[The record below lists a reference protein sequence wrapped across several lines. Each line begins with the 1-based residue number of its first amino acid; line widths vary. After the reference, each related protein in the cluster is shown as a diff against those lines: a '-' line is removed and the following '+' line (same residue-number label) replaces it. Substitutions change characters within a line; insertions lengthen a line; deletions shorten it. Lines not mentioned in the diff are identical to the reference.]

1 MAMNEIEETRLIG
14 AAWQGDRAAFASLV
28 AEHQS
33 LACAVAYALT
43 GSFAAS
49 EEIAQEA
56 FLAAWKQLAVE
67 PPRNFRAWL
76 CGTVRHLAARFH
88 RSTARFERLPN
99 EVMDDAPGP
108 GEIVDAREAEELVW
122 ASLAQM
128 PERYREPLVLFYR
141 MDRSVREVADAL
153 ELSEVVVRQRL
164 SRGRGMLREAVQA
177 KVEGALVRSAPG
189 RAFAVAVLAAIPAFT
204 HTAQAATMGAALAK
218 GSGAASAGLF
228 ASVAGALGGLGL
240 GLMGARLG
248 FRMAMQAAE
257 SEREREFLRRSM
269 RWIAGIVLGFL
280 LALGGLWATAG
291 GLARSHPAWWA
302 AALVASIAVFN
313 AAMIGGAMWN
323 QKELRRIRREERLRR
338 GLDPEATPSRGWH
351 FEHRSRE
358 EFLGLPLVHV
368 SVGSPADGRRRVA
381 RGWLAFGDV
390 AVSPL
395 LAVGGVAVGGV
406 ALGGLAIG
414 VFPIGGLALGLVAF
428 GGAAIGGLA
437 LGGVA
442 LGYVAAGGLA
452 LAWWAA
458 YGGRAA
464 AHHFALG
471 GHATAP
477 HANDAAARALFA
489 DNALLDLASRLPDY
503 AGWVSV
509 ALCLL
514 FGFLLYRLAECRPAG
529 R

>member
-1 MAMNEIEETRLIG
+1 M
-14 AAWQGDRAAFASLV
+14 
-28 AEHQS
+28 
-33 LACAVAYALT
+33 ACAVAYART

-88 RSTARFERLPN
+88 RTAARFEGLPE
-99 EVMDDAPGP
+99 EVTDDAPGP
-108 GEIVDAREAEELVW
+108 GEIVDAREAEALVW
-122 ASLAQM
+122 ASLERM

-141 MDRSVREVADAL
+141 KDRSVREVAAAL
-153 ELSEVVVRQRL
+153 ELSEEVVRQRL

-177 KVEGALVRSAPG
+177 RVEGALVRSAPG
-189 RAFAVAVLAAIPAFT
+189 RAFAVGVLAAIPAFT
-204 HTAQAATMGAALAK
+204 HTAQAATMGAAIAK
-218 GSGAASAGLF
+218 GSGAAGVGFF

-240 GLMGARLG
+240 GWMGARLG
-248 FRMAMQAAE
+248 FGMAMRAAE
-257 SEREREFLRRSM
+257 SEREREFLRHSM
-269 RWIAGIVLGFL
+269 RWIAGILLGFL
-280 LALGGLWATAG
+280 LALGGLWATSGAF
-291 GLARSHPAWWA
+291 ARSHPGWWA
-302 AALVASIAVFN
+302 AGVVASIVVFQ

-323 QKELRRIRREERLRR
+323 RKELRRIQREERIRR
-338 GLDPEATPSRGWH
+338 GLDPEANPTGEWH
-351 FEHRSRE
+351 FEHRSRA

-368 SVGSPADGRRRVA
+368 SVGSPARVGRRVA
-381 RGWLAFGDV
+381 LGWLALGDV
-390 AVSPL
+390 AVSPF
-395 LAVGGVAVGGV
+395 LAVGGVAMGGV
-406 ALGGLAIG
+406 ALGGLAVG
-414 VFPIGGLALGLVAF
+414 VFPIGGLAVGLVAF

-437 LGGVA
+437 FGGVA
-442 LGYVAAGGLA
+442 LGYVASGGLA

-489 DNALLDLASRLPDY
+489 NDALLDFARQVPDY

-509 ALCLL
+509 FLCVIFGLL
-514 FGFLLYRLAECRPAG
+514 LHRLAKCGPKG